1 MTTPHQ
7 PPDTPEPPPPATTT
21 PPRSSPPPR
30 AWLAFWTAV
39 WTVLAALWTG
49 STLISG
55 ALGEWIRH
63 GPLPRIIGLLLAAGF
78 LYGLPH
84 TRRILATLALAWIA
98 LALLLA
104 HRATPRPTPAKT
116 PEQPAAQA
124 PEQSPADVDLDT
136 LTRHLH
142 ALLQPE
148 GGVHLQALGKAL
160 GQTAGKPPVPTKDV
174 RALCARHSIRVRAGV
189 RVPEAGGREGIHRDD
204 IPPLPTPTTNTPL
217 HAVVVPGQSNNNNGN
232 NTPTSPP
239 GEGHTITQDPHNPH
253 RWNVHTAK
261 T

>member
-1 MTTPHQ
+1 MDTPA
-7 PPDTPEPPPPATTT
+7 PDTPTKQPSAAPAT
-21 PPRSSPPPR
+21 PRPVPD
-30 AWLAFWTAV
+30 AWIRFWTAV
-39 WTVLAALWTG
+39 WTALAALWTG

-84 TRRILATLALAWIA
+84 THRILATLALAWIA

-104 HRATPRPTPAKT
+104 HRATPRPAPAKT
-116 PEQPAAQA
+116 PEQPATQA
-124 PEQSPADVDLDT
+124 PAQSPADVDLDT

-174 RALCARHSIRVRAGV
+174 RALCARHGVRVRAGV
-189 RVPEAGGREGIHRDD
+189 RVPGAGGREGIHRDD
-204 IPPLPTPTTNTPL
+204 IPPLPTPTTGTPL
-217 HAVVVPGQSNNNNGN
+217 EGVVVPGQSNNNNGN
-232 NTPTSPP
+232 NTPTGPP

-253 RWNVHTAK
+253 RWNVHTAN